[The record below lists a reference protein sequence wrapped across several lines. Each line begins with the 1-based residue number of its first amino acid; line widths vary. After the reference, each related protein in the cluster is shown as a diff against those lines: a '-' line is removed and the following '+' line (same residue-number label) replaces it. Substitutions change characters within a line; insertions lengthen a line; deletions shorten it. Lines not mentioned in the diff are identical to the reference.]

1 MKKLACRYAIAQF
14 LPYAETGEFANIGVV
29 LVCPATGYFGFKLQ
43 SRRFARVTN
52 FFDEISAQRYR
63 AAIRALQAELVRL
76 QRLVA
81 EAPKEQRAP
90 HVRAL
95 FSHLVSPRETLMR
108 FGDERAILADDPEAA
123 LEKLFGHYVDRN
135 FATPEYVE
143 KAIGRRLRDLLTHLQ
158 LPNPFRPENIGNDE
172 VHASFPLVQ
181 RVQGE
186 LSKAIKPFN
195 LDQAEPNDIYVHGD
209 AWVQKIKRLRQRRLL
224 PPNVLFAVQA
234 PSPED
239 PKRWHAFEDIR
250 DGLQE
255 QEVEVRN
262 HEAEHQIIEF
272 ARAA

>member
-1 MKKLACRYAIAQF
+1 MRKLACRYAIVQF

-29 LVCPATGYFGFKLQ
+29 LVCPSTGYFGFELQ
-43 SRRFARVTN
+43 TKRHARVTS
-52 FFDEISAQRYR
+52 FFDEISGKRYR
-63 AAIRALQAELVRL
+63 AAVKALQGELGRL

-81 EAPKEQRAP
+81 AAPEEQRAQ

-108 FGDERAILADDPEAA
+108 FGGERAVMADDPAA
-123 LEKLFGHYVDRN
+123 TLEKLFGHYVDRN

-143 KAIGRRLRDLLTHLQ
+143 TAIGRRLKTLLAHLQ

-181 RVQGE
+181 REQGE

-195 LDQAEPNDIYVHGD
+195 LNQDEPNDIYAHGD
-209 AWVQKIKRLRQRRLL
+209 VWVQKIKRLRQRQLL
-224 PPNVLFAVQA
+224 PPKVLFAVQTPA
-234 PSPED
+234 QED
-239 PKRWHAFEDIR
+239 QKRWHAFEEIR
-250 DGLQE
+250 DELRD
-255 QEVEVRN
+255 QEVQVSD
-262 HEAEHQIIEF
+262 HEADEQIIDF